1 MTIIYD
7 SLTGQ
12 AKRLADQLGYN
23 SYDIRNYDDS
33 DLSSV
38 FLITRSHNFGEI
50 PETTLQFLSRY
61 HHNVVGVA
69 VSGNRNWGKNFGAAG
84 VKIEKKYGI
93 PLVLKFEGSGMPGD
107 AGVIKSWIQRY
118 LIKETPTNDSN

>member
-12 AKRLADQLGYN
+12 AKRLADQLGFK
-23 SYDIRNYDDS
+23 SYDIKDYDETDIS
-33 DLSSV
+33 CV
-38 FLITRSHNFGEI
+38 FLITRSYNFGEI
-50 PETTLQFLSRY
+50 PETTQQFLSKY
-61 HHNVVGVA
+61 HQHVIGVA
-69 VSGNRNWGKNFGAAG
+69 VSGNRNWGQNFGAAG

-107 AGVIKSWIQRY
+107 AGIIKSWIHTY
-118 LIKETPTNDSN
+118 LAQQK